1 MPDSESG
8 KPSWREIGKGVYEH
22 NTTCRVRPYGGL
34 ARLLLELT
42 GSRNARRNSRDR
54 QGCFRRRGSQRYH
67 RNLGPALFG
76 TRKIQTDSAGA
87 YRFSQLPPGD
97 YTITVSASGFAT
109 IKQPGIHADVGRLP
123 SIDVTL
129 EVVRL
134 RRRWR
139 LAKPLRLWTSR
150 RVKWPSMSRKMSS
163 IMFPRAG

>member
-1 MPDSESG
+1 MSTTQRAAFALMVGLLGSCLSLPAQETQGGIQGTVKDASG
-8 KPSWREIGKGVYEH
+8 GAVPNATIEI
-22 NTTCRVRPYGGL
+22 
-34 ARLLLELT
+34 
-42 GSRNARRNSRDR
+42 S
-54 QGCFRRRGSQRYH
+54 
-67 RNLGPALFG
+67 GPALFG